1 MFDQLNYYLP
11 YLRFIVS
18 FLMSLHI
25 ATLFKNLKNKAV
37 FPLKLFFKILK
48 INETLNQDSLHL
60 RRFSKRQHI
69 WTSDEAVHNSSVD
82 FNERIQNIPQ
92 PQQPQTQQKQQR
104 PQQQQKQA
112 KHSVNSNDIGNNINL
127 QNNRS
132 NETKKSVFV
141 IGDSTVKTIH
151 SKNNFAYQF
160 RQP

>member
-1 MFDQLNYYLP
+1 
-11 YLRFIVS
+11 
-18 FLMSLHI
+18 MSLHI

-92 PQQPQTQQKQQR
+92 PQQPQTQQKQQQ

-112 KHSVNSNDIGNNINL
+112 K
-127 QNNRS
+127 Q
-132 NETKKSVFV
+132 
-141 IGDSTVKTIH
+141 
-151 SKNNFAYQF
+151 
-160 RQP
+160 RQQ

>member
-1 MFDQLNYYLP
+1 
-11 YLRFIVS
+11 
-18 FLMSLHI
+18 MSLHI

-132 NETKKSVFV
+132 NETKKSVFI

>member
-1 MFDQLNYYLP
+1 
-11 YLRFIVS
+11 
-18 FLMSLHI
+18 MSLRT

-48 INETLNQDSLHL
+48 LMKSLNQGSLHM

-69 WTSDEAVHNSSVD
+69 WTSDEAVHNSFVD
-82 FNERIQNIPQ
+82 FKESIQNIPQ
-92 PQQPQTQQKQQR
+92 PQQPQTQQKQQQ

-132 NETKKSVFV
+132 NETKKSVFI